1 MYDTIHTR
9 HEGILYSQNVTHFYS
24 THIDVISVA
33 PVGNVAPSLYQ
44 IFMKLKNAQQ
54 HYVQIICTDFQPN
67 WTINF
72 ESTSRNSCKALSK
85 VWLYLCQFS

>member
-1 MYDTIHTR
+1 MYDNTYTARGHSLLSKCYTLLQHTCR
-9 HEGILYSQNVTHFYS
+9 CNFSYACRKCTTF
-24 THIDVISVA
+24 
-33 PVGNVAPSLYQ
+33 PVQ
-44 IFMKLKNAQQ
+44 IFTKLINAQQ